1 MPLRDINNTF
11 LFGHSGEIMEFM
23 ETEEQS
29 MIREM
34 VRSFAE
40 EVLAPTCLDR
50 DRNAAP
56 PLDEWQ
62 KFCEYGLQ
70 GITIPEKYGGS
81 PVDDIS
87 ESIIIEELAR
97 VDPSFAVMYCVHV
110 GLCAKTIEIH
120 GNEEQKEKYLTRLAG
135 NEIGAYSLSEAGA
148 GTDAAAMVCKAKMT
162 DDGKHFIINGEKMW
176 VTNGKSADIYVLFA
190 KDVDHPDFGVK
201 KHGGTTAFIV
211 DSSME
216 GFSVGKKE
224 EKLGIRSSDTCVLLL
239 ENCKVPIENVLKGVG
254 EGFPIAMNA
263 LDNSRIGIAAQALG
277 IAQGAFESALNYSH
291 ERQAFGKP
299 IAHHQSIGNYLADM
313 ATQIEAA
320 RMMVY
325 KASWAKQRHYEN
337 GGHRHTKEASM
348 AKLFAGD
355 TAMWVSE
362 RAVQVLGGYGYT
374 TDFPVE
380 RFFRDAKITQIY
392 EGTQE
397 VQRIVINRAIK
408 P

>member
-1 MPLRDINNTF
+1 MRRLSDILRTMNF
-11 LFGHSGEIMEFM
+11 E
-23 ETEEQS
+23 ETEEQN
-29 MIREM
+29 MIRNM
-34 VRSFAE
+34 VRDFAE
-40 EVLAPTCLDR
+40 EILLPTTLAR
-50 DRNAAP
+50 DQEQRAP
-56 PLDEWQ
+56 LEEWK
-62 KFCEYGLQ
+62 KFCETSLQ
-70 GITIPEKYGGS
+70 GIAIEEKYGGS
-81 PVDDIS
+81 PVDEIT
-87 ESIIIEELAR
+87 EAIIVEELAR
-97 VDPSFAVMYCVHV
+97 VDPSFSVMYCVHV
-110 GLCAKTIEIH
+110 GLCSKTISIH

-135 NEIGAYSLSEAGA
+135 NEIGAYSLSEAGS
-148 GTDAAAMVCKAKMT
+148 GTDAAAMVCKAKLNDNGT
-162 DDGKHFIINGEKMW
+162 HYVLNGEKMW
-176 VTNGKSADIYVLFA
+176 VTNGSSADIYVLFA
-190 KDVDHPDFGVK
+190 KDVDHPEYGVK

-211 DSSME
+211 EKGFE

-224 EKLGIRSSDTCVLLL
+224 DKLGIRSSDTCSLLL
-239 ENCKVPIENVLKGVG
+239 KDCLVPVENVLKMPG

-277 IAQGAFESALNYSH
+277 ISQGAYESALNYSH
-291 ERQAFGKP
+291 ERQTFGKP
-299 IAHHQSIGNYLADM
+299 ISYHQSVGNILADM
-313 ATQIEAA
+313 ATQIEAS

-325 KASWAKQRHYEN
+325 KAAWAKQRHYED
-337 GGHRHTKEASM
+337 GGPRHTKEASM

-397 VQRIVINRAIK
+397 VQRIVINRAIV

>member
-1 MPLRDINNTF
+1 MRRLSDVLRTMNF
-11 LFGHSGEIMEFM
+11 E
-23 ETEEQS
+23 ETEEQN
-29 MIREM
+29 MIRNM
-34 VRSFAE
+34 VRDFAE
-40 EVLAPTCLDR
+40 EILLPTTLAR
-50 DRNAAP
+50 DQEQRAP
-56 PLDEWQ
+56 LEEWK
-62 KFCEYGLQ
+62 KFCETSLQ
-70 GITIPEKYGGS
+70 GIAIEEKYGGS
-81 PVDDIS
+81 PVDEIT
-87 ESIIIEELAR
+87 EAIIVEELAR
-97 VDPSFAVMYCVHV
+97 VDPSFSVMYCVHV
-110 GLCAKTIEIH
+110 GLCSKTISIH

-135 NEIGAYSLSEAGA
+135 NEIGAYSLSEAGS
-148 GTDAAAMVCKAKMT
+148 GTDAAAMVCKAKLNDNGT
-162 DDGKHFIINGEKMW
+162 HYVLNGEKMW
-176 VTNGKSADIYVLFA
+176 VTNGSSADIYVLFA
-190 KDVDHPDFGVK
+190 KDVDHPEYGVK

-211 DSSME
+211 EKGFE

-224 EKLGIRSSDTCVLLL
+224 DKLGIRSSDTCSLLL
-239 ENCKVPIENVLKGVG
+239 KECLVPVENVLKMPG

-277 IAQGAFESALNYSH
+277 ISQGAYESALNYSH
-291 ERQAFGKP
+291 ERQTFGKP
-299 IAHHQSIGNYLADM
+299 ISYHQSVGNILADM
-313 ATQIEAA
+313 ATQIEAS

-325 KASWAKQRHYEN
+325 KAAWAKQRHYED
-337 GGHRHTKEASM
+337 GGPRHTKEASM

-397 VQRIVINRAIK
+397 VQRIVINRAIV